1 MRDIVYSERRTIMSS
16 NKGIFGAF
24 VVGGILGV
32 YVGYSKARETFFAA
46 MAEALLTDKAIKREE
61 GN

>member
-1 MRDIVYSERRTIMSS
+1 MNS

-24 VVGGILGV
+24 VVGGVLGV
-32 YVGYSKARETFFAA
+32 YIGYSKAREIFFAA
-46 MAEALLTDKAIKREE
+46 MAEALLTDKTIKREE